1 MPFFKFTALRLG
13 LVVVFFVISYWLGL
27 GAIFSAVVAA
37 ILAWCVTYLFFREMR
52 DAASASLQRRFRD
65 GAPPQRNL
73 SELDDAAAEDAYDPN
88 ATINADRKPRP

>member
-27 GAIFSAVVAA
+27 GAIFSAIVAA
-37 ILAWCVTYLFFREMR
+37 VLAWCVTYLFFRPMR

-65 GAPPQRNL
+65 GAPPQRNFA
-73 SELDDAAAEDAYDPN
+73 ELDDAAAEDVYDPN
-88 ATINADRKPRP
+88 TSVNPDRKPRS